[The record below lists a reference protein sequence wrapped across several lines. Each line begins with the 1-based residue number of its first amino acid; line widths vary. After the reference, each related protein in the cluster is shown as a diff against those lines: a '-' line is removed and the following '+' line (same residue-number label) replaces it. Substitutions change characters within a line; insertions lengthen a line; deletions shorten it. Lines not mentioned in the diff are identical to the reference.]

1 MVREAYS
8 LLRQS
13 IIHVEKDDIDI
24 DDDEED
30 EAVGANGANGANGH
44 TDENDDD
51 EMLPDIPV
59 PTSSAAGPAST
70 PTRGPARAATATPHQ
85 PTPGPSGLNG
95 TGAASEAGDVPPAS
109 AIPPKKKK
117 LTISYDKYQMM
128 KSLIVLKLSEMER
141 ETGEGVPRP
150 EIVTWYLEQRE
161 SEIQSVEELET
172 EKALCEKVISK
183 LIKEK
188 QLLELVGQGLQS
200 ETSQDE
206 SQSQVPILYVHPDYE
221 N

>member
-24 DDDEED
+24 DDEED
-30 EAVGANGANGANGH
+30 EIDAPQANGANGTNGHANG
-44 TDENDDD
+44 DGDMNE
-51 EMLPDIPV
+51 DIAV
-59 PTSSAAGPAST
+59 PQSSAPGPVST
-70 PTRGPARAATATPHQ
+70 PTRGPAGPASPLAHQ
-85 PTPGPSGLNG
+85 PTPGPSGANGVNG
-95 TGAASEAGDVPPAS
+95 TTPSAADVPPAS

-141 ETGEGVPRP
+141 ETGEGVARP

-161 SEIQSVEELET
+161 SEIQTVEELET
-172 EKALCEKVISK
+172 EQALCEKVISK

-200 ETSQDE
+200 EDTQEE
-206 SQSQVPILYVHPDYE
+206 SQSAVPILYVHPDYE